1 MYYTLSCDSS
11 VAIVTAVV
19 VTFVLTSVLSFT
31 VVLLVVY
38 CSRKSQQSNQ
48 VNSINVSYLSQTY
61 SLQLTSSMQ
70 PQAID
75 KWNFYYYDRTNVS
88 DNTLQ
93 DAAVDSYED
102 ITESIRY
109 TKQFLKSI
117 NNNSVLAT
125 IRHVALTVE
134 LPNEELIR

>member
-1 MYYTLSCDSS
+1 M
-11 VAIVTAVV
+11 
-19 VTFVLTSVLSFT
+19 
-31 VVLLVVY
+31 
-38 CSRKSQQSNQ
+38 
-48 VNSINVSYLSQTY
+48 
-61 SLQLTSSMQ
+61 
-70 PQAID
+70 
-75 KWNFYYYDRTNVS
+75 S